1 METLEFSVRNSIEIR
16 DSRGEL
22 SKFFLEID
30 FIPREFFIIKDVP
43 AGTSRGKHAHF
54 KCIQLIML
62 IKGQMK
68 VVLENSNESKT
79 VYLNIPGSFVL
90 IPALTWSEQEYIFR
104 DTEIIV
110 FCSEEFAEQDYIRN
124 YEDFQKL
131 L

>member
-1 METLEFSVRNSIEIR
+1 MRNAVTIG

-30 FIPREFFIIKDVP
+30 FIPREFFIVKDAPVG
-43 AGTSRGKHAHF
+43 AVRGKHAHF

-62 IKGQMK
+62 IKGQLN
-68 VVLENSNESKT
+68 VIFENKNVRKNC
-79 VYLNIPGSFVL
+79 VLNIPGSFLL
-90 IPALTWSEQEYIFR
+90 IPALTWSEQEYLSLN
-104 DTEIIV
+104 TEIIV
-110 FCSEEFAEQDYIRN
+110 FCSEEFKEQDYIRN